1 MLVFVGMTTEA
12 VAQITVGAAIEFEK
26 DDHNYGDVPF
36 EGNGTY
42 SFKFT
47 NTGSEPLMIS
57 DAKGSCGCTVPSWP
71 RTPIA
76 PGESSNIDV
85 TYDTKRVGPIS
96 KSVTIMSNAVNTPV
110 KVIRIS
116 GTVLA
121 GPDVD
126 QPVPPANVIKAEI
139 EKPVPVAEIA
149 MPEQAPLTEKQIK
162 ANAKAEKKR
171 LKAEKKAAKKL
182 LKEEN
187 KIAKA
192 KAKLEKA

>member
-121 GPDVD
+121 GPDVE

-149 MPEQAPLTEKQIK
+149 IPEQAPLTEKQIK
-162 ANAKAEKKR
+162 ANAKSEKKR
-171 LKAEKKAAKKL
+171 LKTEVKAKKKAAKLALKEQKEA
-182 LKEEN
+182 LKEE
-187 KIAKA
+187 AK
-192 KAKLEKA
+192 